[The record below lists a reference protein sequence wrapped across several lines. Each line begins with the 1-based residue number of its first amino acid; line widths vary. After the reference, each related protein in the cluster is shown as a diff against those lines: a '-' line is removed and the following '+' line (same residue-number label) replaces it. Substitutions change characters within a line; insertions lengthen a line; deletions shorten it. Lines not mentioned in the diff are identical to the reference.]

1 MLPGCCGVCASVKV
15 RRKNIPASHRHDHRA
30 FGSDPRPDGSFK
42 RAAVKSPVKRWQHRL
57 IDCSALA
64 ERAGAETFDRAV
76 QQGRII
82 DSRNDTERVEDYS
95 LAANQARLSGHWV
108 QDSSGW
114 PWTRSRK
121 QNCQWQDHPIQ
132 PLLAALVSACT
143 QASEVQRPRVRDACS
158 ARERSRVTREHG
170 GSDRHLRQT
179 AKTASAVRVCIFT
192 AAARL
197 FEALEA
203 V

>member
-1 MLPGCCGVCASVKV
+1 MIIRWQQIRPGCQATRYKTLPG
-15 RRKNIPASHRHDHRA
+15 R
-30 FGSDPRPDGSFK
+30 
-42 RAAVKSPVKRWQHRL
+42 
-57 IDCSALA
+57 
-64 ERAGAETFDRAV
+64 
-76 QQGRII
+76 
-82 DSRNDTERVEDYS
+82 
-95 LAANQARLSGHWV
+95 
-108 QDSSGW
+108 W